1 MNSEQEK
8 EHFERLKYIIEQT
21 GLPFF
26 ADAEKQVILIPVPSK
41 MADSDSIY
49 ITLQGS
55 EKNIIVATFTVL
67 NGDKKYKYPSEVF
80 KECMKF
86 NKHEGLIK
94 AEYDERYGDID
105 ITYESWIGTLPEHL
119 SVGIKLLFAG
129 GEKLAKLIK
138 PLVEKKQNE
147 VQADTK

>member
-1 MNSEQEK
+1 MNSEYEK
-8 EHFERLKYIIEQT
+8 EHFERLKYLVEQT

-26 ADAEKQVILIPVPSK
+26 ADTEKQVIIIPVPSK
-41 MADSDSIY
+41 ASDTDSIF
-49 ITLQGS
+49 ITLQGG

-67 NGDKKYKYPSEVF
+67 NGDRNYKYPNEIF

-105 ITYESWIGTLPEHL
+105 VTYESWIGTLPEQL
-119 SVGIKLLFAG
+119 SVGIKLLFMS
-129 GEKLAKLIK
+129 GEKLAKLLK
-138 PLVEKKQNE
+138 PIVEKQQEENP
-147 VQADTK
+147 TIT